1 MWPMWPSLQAELEL
15 LMEVVMPGEILF
27 IFCYNLSL
35 LVEVVERPGEI
46 SFVHGMHHFTHS
58 VHPISAFIYC
68 INSLWFIKS
77 ISIFKSRWIYKIHP
91 YLQIQVGNSR
101 HWLSAEGEKSPKIA
115 LYQRLQAC
123 NCCCSIFDVVAL
135 YQRLKACNY
144 ISPFLRFLPSMP
156 VLYMYIVQYI
166 MRTCYKSHP
175 WSLKQYHLTSVHHC
189 IALSQVWT
197 MITNIC
203 GTYMRLF
210 QKF

>member
-1 MWPMWPSLQAELEL
+1 MTTMWITVIGDHAGADGGHNADAQ
-15 LMEVVMPGEILF
+15 
-27 IFCYNLSL
+27 
-35 LVEVVERPGEI
+35 VVEKPGEI

-101 HWLSAEGEKSPKIA
+101 HWLSAEGKKSPKIA

-123 NCCCSIFDVVAL
+123 NCCCSIFDVIAL

-156 VLYMYIVQYI
+156 VLYMCIVQ
-166 MRTCYKSHP
+166 KK
-175 WSLKQYHLTSVHHC
+175 KQRYFTLCRRRACCKGCLVLEP
-189 IALSQVWT
+189 LSQST
-197 MITNIC
+197 HLPSSQGNQNGDKKPKQNALR
-203 GTYMRLF
+203 GTTAEL
-210 QKF
+210 

>member
-1 MWPMWPSLQAELEL
+1 MCIPGVALRATFESKSEIRLPTPKNQTRFLSAGPCTMWPMWPSLQAELEL

-68 INSLWFIKS
+68 INSFWFIKS
-77 ISIFKSRWIYKIHP
+77 ISILKSRWIYKIHP

-101 HWLSAEGEKSPKIA
+101 HWLSAEGKKSPKIA

-156 VLYMYIVQYI
+156 VLYM
-166 MRTCYKSHP
+166 
-175 WSLKQYHLTSVHHC
+175 
-189 IALSQVWT
+189 
-197 MITNIC
+197 
-203 GTYMRLF
+203 
-210 QKF
+210 